1 MANGNGKIL
10 TAEQELKLRKPI
22 EDYVGNI
29 QKKIDSLRV
38 DGTDKVVS
46 LLNGIEGLKRDR
58 SLTKEEREAQTARM
72 RNELQ
77 KAKAV
82 EEKNK
87 GEISKLIADAES
99 YLKAHFDKEYYQ
111 PVQESCA
118 QELSLIHI

>member
-10 TAEQELKLRKPI
+10 TADQELSLRKPI

-38 DGTDKVVS
+38 DGTDKAVS

-58 SLTKEEREAQTARM
+58 SLTKEEREAQTAKM
-72 RNELQ
+72 RSELQ

-82 EEKNK
+82 EEKK
-87 GEISKLIADAES
+87 QGRD
-99 YLKAHFDKEYYQ
+99 F
-111 PVQESCA
+111 
-118 QELSLIHI
+118 